1 MAVKQCETGI
11 IGYKIDINS
20 AEAFYE
26 NGILKNAGCF
36 FSADLCDLE
45 VVPMQVERVHVV
57 AFIDEGEAIST
68 TLLNLNRLA
77 LIVRLAIDR
86 PYVESPFAS
95 VDFPNFHR
103 NDFVW
108 RDR

>member
-1 MAVKQCETGI
+1 M
-11 IGYKIDINS
+11 GYKIDINS

-26 NGILKNAGCF
+26 NGVLKNAGCF

-77 LIVRLAIDR
+77 LIVRLPVDC
-86 PYVESPFAS
+86 PDVESAFAS
-95 VDFPNFHR
+95 VDFSNLHR
-103 NDFVW
+103 DHFI
-108 RDR
+108 RLDRRFGFAKQE